1 MRSTSDAGDGRLL
14 TNIRLGEVTRPEDPR
29 LGDLSRLLE
38 RTFADPNSVL
48 GLDRIQQFLSESAT
62 DGPRRFHVTVAEHR
76 GPPEVV
82 GLSIFSYVVRSN
94 CGFSEYLVVDQF
106 LRQRGLAR
114 ALFDQRKAILDADAV
129 RHGHAACSG
138 LFIEVD
144 NPWRTPAD
152 LLARES
158 FDPVERLRV
167 FAHFGFRRVALAY
180 TQPPLA
186 PDKDAVDHMDL
197 LFVPWARA
205 SQTDAIPSEWI
216 LRTLEPIWSA
226 WTPESAGTYL
236 ERLRRELTT
245 PTVALIDPL
254 NTT

>member
-1 MRSTSDAGDGRLL
+1 MDLL
-14 TNIRLGEVTRPEDPR
+14 SEVRLGEVTRPEDPR
-29 LGDLSRLLE
+29 LGDLSHLLQ

-48 GLDRIQQFLSESAT
+48 GLDRIQQFLSEAVA
-62 DGPRRFHVTVAEHR
+62 DRARFFHVTVADR
-76 GPPEVV
+76 RDPPAVV
-82 GLSIFSYVVRSN
+82 GASIFSYVVRSN
-94 CGFSEYLVVDQF
+94 CGFSEYLVVDQS
-106 LRQRGLAR
+106 LRQRRLAR
-114 ALFDQRKAILDADAV
+114 ALFDQRKAILDADAM
-129 RHGHAACSG
+129 RSGQAACSG

-152 LLARES
+152 LLALES

-167 FAHFGFRRVALAY
+167 FGHFGFRRVAVAY

-197 LFVPWARA
+197 LFAPWARA

-216 LRTLEPIWSA
+216 LRTLEAIWLA
-226 WTPESAGTYL
+226 WTPETAGKYL
-236 ERLRRELTT
+236 ERLRRDLTS

-254 NTT
+254 TAA